1 MERKPQNTIIKNCKV
16 HGETEFAIVNGTNK
30 TYCRKCQREKNIRLR
45 NKLKQQCYE
54 YLGNKCSRCGKVQK
68 VYDFHHMREKEYG
81 ISQGITKY
89 FSFEKLK
96 SELDKCI
103 LLCGNCH
110 AELHYEEDSQP
121 SVKLNETFK
130 QQINRHK
137 LKEEC
142 IQYLGGKCFHCDY
155 DKCKDAL
162 VFHHI
167 NPEEKEFGIGDAIKR
182 NFSFIKIKSEL
193 DKCQLLC
200 RNCHSEKHIK

>member
-1 MERKPQNTIIKNCKV
+1 MAKRITQSIIKNCKV
-16 HGETEFAIVNGTNK
+16 HGETEFAVITGTNK
-30 TYCRKCQREKNIRLR
+30 SYCRKCKAEQTAKRR
-45 NKLKQQCYE
+45 NLIKQQCYE
-54 YLGNKCSRCGKVQK
+54 YLGNKCSCCGKIQK
-68 VYDFHHMREKEYG
+68 VYDFHHIKEKEYSINEG
-81 ISQGITKY
+81 LNKKY
-89 FSFEKLK
+89 SFEKLK

-110 AELHYEEDSQP
+110 AELHYEENIKIN
-121 SVKLNETFK
+121 KLQISLLNK
-130 QQINRHK
+130 INRHK

-142 IQYLGGKCFHCDY
+142 IQYLGGKCSLCSY

-182 NFSFIKIKSEL
+182 NFPFIKIKPEL

-200 RNCHSEKHIK
+200 RNCHLEKHSK